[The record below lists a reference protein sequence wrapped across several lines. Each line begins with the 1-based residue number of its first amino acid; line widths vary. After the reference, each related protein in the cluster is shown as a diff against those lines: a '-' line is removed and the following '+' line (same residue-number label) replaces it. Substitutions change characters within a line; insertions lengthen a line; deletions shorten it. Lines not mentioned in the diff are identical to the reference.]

1 MSEMRRGVCLTHSY
15 PVRARPRGRLW
26 VREANLDQLES
37 GVRRENV
44 VLSSVI
50 YHSGANRVADRSS
63 TFYSV
68 VLPLSAHLVADQVN
82 DGLPIVVGRGLVAS
96 PTRPMRVHVP
106 IEAMLVI
113 LEIERAAVE
122 SELSRRLDCA
132 LPWPLA
138 FEPTFDVSVGLM
150 SDWCQLARRYLQRSP
165 RHAQELVDETRSLQE
180 LLIVGLLR
188 GQPHNYTSLLDR
200 GQRNQQFEAVR
211 AAVDR
216 INRHPESVHTVGD
229 LARAS
234 GRSVRSLQEGSRRYV
249 GVTPSEYLRRSR
261 IERQTRHALP
271 ALPDQPT
278 RT

>member
-1 MSEMRRGVCLTHSY
+1 MSEMHRGVCLMHSY

-26 VREANLDQLES
+26 ASEAHLDQLES

-50 YHSGANRVADRSS
+50 YHSGANSGVGSS
-63 TFYSV
+63 SSFYSV
-68 VLPLSAHLVADQVN
+68 VLPLSAHLLCDQVN

-122 SELSRRLDCA
+122 SELSRLLGYA

-138 FEPTFDVSVGLM
+138 FEPTIDVSAGSM
-150 SDWCQLARRYLQRSP
+150 SEWYQLARRYLWRSS
-165 RHAQELVDETRSLQE
+165 RHAQAPADPAETRSLQE
-180 LLIVGLLR
+180 LLIVSLLR

-200 GQRNQQFEAVR
+200 GQPNQQFEAVR

-229 LARAS
+229 LARA
-234 GRSVRSLQEGSRRYV
+234 GGGSVRSLQDGFRRYL
-249 GVTPSEYLRRSR
+249 GVTPSEYLRQAQS
-261 IERQTRHALP
+261 ERNAR
-271 ALPDQPT
+271 
-278 RT
+278 